1 MRRTVK
7 YTKKDIME
15 MKKII
20 KGYNRF
26 KRRKRMEKIV
36 RFFIKNGQF
45 FKELFITLG
54 AFSAVVMMVISVII
68 LAG

>member
-1 MRRTVK
+1 MRRT
-7 YTKKDIME
+7 YTKRDIME
-15 MKKII
+15 MKRII
-20 KGYNRF
+20 KGYNKLR
-26 KRRKRMEKIV
+26 RRKRMEKIV

-54 AFSAVVMMVISVII
+54 AFSAIVIMVISAII

>member
-1 MRRTVK
+1 MRRT
-7 YTKKDIME
+7 YTRRDIIE

-20 KGYNRF
+20 KGYNKLR
-26 KRRKRMEKIV
+26 RRKRMEKIV

-45 FKELFITLG
+45 FKELFIALG
-54 AFSAVVMMVISVII
+54 AFSAIVIMVISAII

>member
-1 MRRTVK
+1 MKRAYTRR
-7 YTKKDIME
+7 DIME
-15 MKKII
+15 MKRII
-20 KGYNRF
+20 KGYIRF

-45 FKELFITLG
+45 FKELFIALG
-54 AFSAVVMMVISVII
+54 AFSAVVIMVISAII

>member
-1 MRRTVK
+1 MRRT
-7 YTKKDIME
+7 YTKRDIME
-15 MKKII
+15 MKRII
-20 KGYNRF
+20 KGYNKLR
-26 KRRKRMEKIV
+26 RRKRMEKIV

-54 AFSAVVMMVISVII
+54 AFSAVVIMVISAII